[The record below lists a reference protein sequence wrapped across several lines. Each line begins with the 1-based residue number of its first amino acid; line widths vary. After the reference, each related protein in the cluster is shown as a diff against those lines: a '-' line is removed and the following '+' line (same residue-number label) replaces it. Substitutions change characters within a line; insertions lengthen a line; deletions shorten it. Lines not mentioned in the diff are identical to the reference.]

1 MSLQN
6 LQLENLCFNYVG
18 FISLILCFYQTAVT
32 DGNHLEVKVKPVPRP
47 RSKVQPK
54 AVSSTDG
61 NILDSVD
68 RDNNSNN
75 AAVSL
80 LFSFTKQESR

>member
-1 MSLQN
+1 M
-6 LQLENLCFNYVG
+6 G
-18 FISLILCFYQTAVT
+18 FISLILCFDQTAVT
-32 DGNHLEVKVKPVPRP
+32 DGNHVEVKVKPVPRP

-54 AVSSTDG
+54 AVSSTSVD
-61 NILDSVD
+61 ILNSVD

-80 LFSFTKQESR
+80 LFSLTKQEPR